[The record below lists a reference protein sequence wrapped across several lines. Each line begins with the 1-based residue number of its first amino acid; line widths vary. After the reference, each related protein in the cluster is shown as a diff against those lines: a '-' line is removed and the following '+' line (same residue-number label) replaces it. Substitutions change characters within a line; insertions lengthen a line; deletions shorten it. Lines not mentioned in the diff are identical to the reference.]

1 MSQRIEKTYNPLD
14 FEPDVAVG
22 VMLPFNGNAP
32 GRKYNQ
38 HYASGSLAGASVF
51 ALSYSTEE
59 QAISNLKN
67 LLLTRKGERFMQPDF
82 GTIILDSIFEPST
95 VDLETR
101 LQDGLNED
109 IEFWLPYININ
120 DIVITRNPDQ
130 YQINIAFHFSVGTQ
144 GANLVI
150 NILADENAVVV
161 TELAQDTSSTL
172 TLQQVDSFGY

>member
-109 IEFWLPYININ
+109 IEFWLPYIIVDQIEVDRYIDQHII
-120 DIVITRNPDQ
+120 DISLRFRVTEN
-130 YQINIAFHFSVGTQ
+130 
-144 GANLVI
+144 GANQVIKLLVDQ
-150 NILADENAVVV
+150 NGVQLNTAIL
-161 TELAQDTSSTL
+161 
-172 TLQQVDSFGY
+172 

>member
-1 MSQRIEKTYNPLD
+1 MSQRIEKTYKPLD

-109 IEFWLPYININ
+109 IEFWLPYIIVDQIEVDRYIDQHII
-120 DIVITRNPDQ
+120 DISLRFRVTEN
-130 YQINIAFHFSVGTQ
+130 
-144 GANLVI
+144 GANQVIKLLVDQ
-150 NILADENAVVV
+150 NGVQLNTAIL
-161 TELAQDTSSTL
+161 
-172 TLQQVDSFGY
+172 